1 MAELKTNTPVAFKLA
16 LLNLI
21 AGTLGIVSTLLFT
34 SVTKG
39 VGEISFGLILLGIGE
54 YINNPRNNVPIPH
67 SKNQTKPAGYFS
79 RRRNVSS
86 IGNLLDIAGLLMISI
101 GGATLFF

>member
-1 MAELKTNTPVAFKLA
+1 MAEIKTHTPAAFKLA

-21 AGTLGIVSTLLFT
+21 AGTIGIVSTLLF

-39 VGEISFGLILLGIGE
+39 VGEISIGLILLGLGE
-54 YINNPRNNVPIPH
+54 YINNPHYNVPRPPGE
-67 SKNQTKPAGYFS
+67 NREKPTSYFS

-86 IGNLLDIAGLLMISI
+86 IGNLLDIAGLLMLSI

>member
-1 MAELKTNTPVAFKLA
+1 MTELKTSTPIAFKIA

-39 VGEISFGLILLGIGE
+39 VGEISIGLILVGLGE
-54 YINNPRNNVPIPH
+54 YINNPQYNVSGPH
-67 SKNQTKPAGYFS
+67 SENQTKPSSYFS

-86 IGNLLDIAGLLMISI
+86 LGNLFDIAGLLMISV